1 MTLTPLA
8 ENVPTDLQPKPMV
21 SFATFWAGPRV
32 SAYEAACM
40 ASFVRHDY
48 RYVVYTYDDI
58 ANLPAGV
65 ERADASDVADRE
77 DMARFIIHGT
87 PNLTHFS
94 DLFRYRL
101 LQRTDH
107 VWVDTDMML
116 LRPLPAPFS
125 YLLAREDTH
134 MLNNAIMR
142 LERGSPELIELIQCT
157 EQLRDRE
164 LAWGATGPQLLTRTF
179 RRKHLYRQEPAE
191 RFFPIH
197 YDDFWKMFLPEFNEK
212 CEALSV
218 NASTVHLWNNRIVML
233 GVWKRYAPP
242 VGSFLW
248 NRFHQV
254 GATEMCEAAYPADV
268 MRNMVYNWRARC
280 GGGEI
285 EFGRWLR
292 RAWPSAVLTFR
303 RRLNLPV

>member
-1 MTLTPLA
+1 MPLA
-8 ENVPTDLQPKPMV
+8 LPAENAPADLQPKPMV
-21 SFATFWAGPRV
+21 SFATFWAGRRV

-58 ANLPAGV
+58 ENLPPGV
-65 ERADASDVADRE
+65 ERADASDVADPG
-77 DMARFIIHGT
+77 DMKRFIIRGT

-116 LRPLPAPFS
+116 LRPLPVPFS
-125 YLLAREDTH
+125 YLLAREDNRT
-134 MLNNAIMR
+134 LNNAIMR
-142 LERGSPELIELIQCT
+142 LERGSPELIELIQRT

-164 LAWGATGPQLLTRTF
+164 LAWGATGPQLLTRIF
-179 RRKHLYRQEPAE
+179 RGKELYRQAPPE

-197 YDDFWKMFLPEFNEK
+197 YDDFWKMFLPEFSEK
-212 CEALSV
+212 CEALSL

-242 VGSFLW
+242 VDSFLW
-248 NRFHQV
+248 NRFQEIGV
-254 GATEMCEAAYPADV
+254 TEMFEAAYPADV

-280 GGGEI
+280 EGTEI

-292 RAWPSAVLTFR
+292 RAWPSAQLTFR